1 MKTPDET
8 TKDFLN
14 EQLTRTN
21 LSEEYRCAI
30 KTVLTE
36 LDKDKEKNEDMWNE
50 FIHILNKHL
59 PDWKSKYPVNNSEYE
74 LEIYSSG
81 HLRTVTLNLKS
92 ERYAT
97 WVFEV
102 SSFMRPEHEIY
113 FSAILKDM
121 DELKLSSFDDI
132 LSLVEQTFDS
142 DDFKKMA
149 EAIQRVHFNN

>member
-1 MKTPDET
+1 V
-8 TKDFLN
+8 LN
-14 EQLTRTN
+14 ELEQDKKK
-21 LSEEYRCAI
+21 SEDE
-30 KTVLTE
+30 
-36 LDKDKEKNEDMWNE
+36 WNE
-50 FIHILNKHL
+50 FIDTLNKQL
-59 PDWKSKYPVNNSEYE
+59 PNWKNNYPVPHFEYE
-74 LEIYSSG
+74 LEVYSSD
-81 HLRTVTLNLKS
+81 HLRSVTLNLKT